1 MEPKQHFI
9 CFSSEFCAK
18 KFYAS
23 LKSPEV
29 TNSTQQLGSFLYFFC
44 FFFSTGL
51 ISTAMTKYLR
61 EMILKDRW
69 FILVHDF
76 KRSFVSLSTS
86 PGETEH
92 YGGESVVG

>member
-1 MEPKQHFI
+1 MHMEPKQHFI

-44 FFFSTGL
+44 FFFFNW
-51 ISTAMTKYLR
+51 AHFYCYDKVPER
-61 EMILKDRW
+61 NDLKGQM
-69 FILVHDF
+69 VHF
-76 KRSFVSLSTS
+76 GS
-86 PGETEH
+86 
-92 YGGESVVG
+92 